1 MKNFLK
7 ILVLVLFSVNAFAS
21 DENTFSVGKYTN
33 DWLKNKTVMELRTL
47 GFEYTKH
54 ALTTTDDSVQYHLYK
69 AISKNENIA
78 VVCFVNIEET
88 ICKLP

>member
-7 ILVLVLFSVNAFAS
+7 ILVLVLFSVNACAS

-47 GFEYTKH
+47 GFEYTKR
-54 ALTTTDDSVQYHLYK
+54 ALTTTDDSVQFHLYK

-78 VVCFVNIEET
+78 VICFVTIEET